1 MSKVR
6 YLWRY
11 ARKRLGGQKT
21 QSPGTALPPA
31 SHAAGR
37 TRRRPLL
44 PWLGLRPDSPLARL
58 LFPDESV
65 TIGSPAGNRRR
76 KTRQGTRPA
85 GVRGRGRGA
94 GRAGREQ
101 LGVRRGRLPSPQ
113 VPQSGARQTPRNPS
127 SVGQR
132 SAEGPG
138 AWKAELGSNPRPA
151 TLRSCDRPEPQ
162 SPPCRAREDERGARV
177 KALDTRQSSSSLY
190 SGRDKHVRDPGS
202 PEEAQ

>member
-37 TRRRPLL
+37 TRRRPRL
-44 PWLGLRPDSPLARL
+44 PRLGLRPDSPLAWL
-58 LFPDESV
+58 LFPDGSV

-101 LGVRRGRLPSPQ
+101 LGVRRGRSARSHRPREGSRPHRSHSP
-113 VPQSGARQTPRNPS
+113 GRDR
-127 SVGQR
+127 
-132 SAEGPG
+132 
-138 AWKAELGSNPRPA
+138 RPA
-151 TLRSCDRPEPQ
+151 TPAQWDS
-162 SPPCRAREDERGARV
+162 A
-177 KALDTRQSSSSLY
+177 AL
-190 SGRDKHVRDPGS
+190 RDPGPGRQGWVLIPDPPLCGHAIALS
-202 PEEAQ
+202 LSLLPVGLVRMSGERV